1 MKTKYL
7 RNVII
12 AIALVLA
19 GALGT
24 YLLIGSDEEKT
35 EQNVPV
41 NEVATSTFSTADGVT
56 TCYGETIEDADAA
69 YLRGDYTMA
78 VRVYKELA
86 EQGNAAAQYNL
97 GTCYALGQGVNK
109 SQEEAMKWFVKAET
123 QGYKDLSHKK
133 VEEKQKMS
141 DADNAYIHGNYMVAV
156 RIYKELAECGNAM
169 AQYSLGNCYELG
181 QGVEKS
187 NSDAQEWYSKAVKGF
202 RKEASRGD
210 ADAQYFLGSC
220 YTFGKGVVSS
230 DSEALKWFLKA
241 AEQGHMH
248 AQFACFSKY
257 AQGIGVTE
265 SKEEA
270 VKWLYKAAEQGY
282 SEAQYLLGY
291 WYTQGFGTAV
301 SKEEAEKWYRRA
313 AEQGVEKAKQALEEL
328 ENERKAKTAEQKR
341 KEEEHLAA
349 ERHRQK
355 SVKKETPADG
365 IKAYE
370 LGDYATAFRIFKENA
385 DDNYIAQYYLGL
397 CYFNGQ
403 GVEESKTEAA
413 KLYRK
418 AAESGYIYAQY
429 SLGHYYIV
437 YTTDEEE
444 GVKWYT
450 MAAERGHIGAQIGLG
465 LYMKR
470 TDNWS
475 AAIKWMTRAA
485 EAGHAYAQFLLGQ
498 MYEKGNPTADY
509 AFRKANGLEEE
520 TISITDA
527 VKWYR
532 KSANQG
538 NESAKEALKRLGY

>member
-1 MKTKYL
+1 MKTKHL

-41 NEVATSTFSTADGVT
+41 NKIELADKIAVAKLKKDTAEVFRL
-56 TCYGETIEDADAA
+56 YYDAA
-69 YLRGDYTMA
+69 QRGDVESQYHLG
-78 VRVYKELA
+78 VCYYSSEGVEL
-86 EQGNAAAQYNL
+86 
-97 GTCYALGQGVNK
+97 
-109 SQEEAMKWFVKAET
+109 SREESVKWF
-123 QGYKDLSHKK
+123 
-133 VEEKQKMS
+133 
-141 DADNAYIHGNYMVAV
+141 
-156 RIYKELAECGNAM
+156 R
-169 AQYSLGNCYELG
+169 
-181 QGVEKS
+181 
-187 NSDAQEWYSKAVKGF
+187 
-202 RKEASRGD
+202 
-210 ADAQYFLGSC
+210 
-220 YTFGKGVVSS
+220 
-230 DSEALKWFLKA
+230 
-241 AEQGHMH
+241 
-248 AQFACFSKY
+248 
-257 AQGIGVTE
+257 
-265 SKEEA
+265 
-270 VKWLYKAAEQGY
+270 KAAEQGY
-282 SEAQYLLGY
+282 ADAQYMCGALSESEEDVAKWYYRAAEQGHTVAQTLLGMCY
-291 WYTQGFGTAV
+291 EEGYGVAQ
-301 SKEEAEKWYRRA
+301 SYDEAEKWYRKA
-313 AEQGVEKAKQALEEL
+313 AEQGVEEAKQALEEL

-341 KEEEHLAA
+341 KEEERLAA

-413 KLYRK
+413 RLYRK
-418 AAESGYIYAQY
+418 AAECGYIYAQY

-498 MYEKGNPTADY
+498 MYETGNPTADY